1 MAEQD
6 LYSVLGVSRDA
17 DADAI
22 KKAYRVLALKFHP
35 DRNPG
40 DKKAE
45 ESFKSVNHANEVL
58 SDPKK
63 RKLYDDFGEMGLR
76 EGFNPDAYRQWQSAG
91 GGGGPHGGNGG
102 GFEDIFG
109 GGGGA
114 GAHVDFSELFGQYFQ
129 GGRGSG
135 GSPFSA
141 GSRGRAVRGR
151 DLESEVTIDL
161 PLAVRGGEVSL
172 SIRGESVR
180 VRIPSGA
187 KEGTRLRIAGKGM
200 PSPGGQPGDLV
211 LLVKVES
218 HPWFWIEEDDLH
230 VRLPV
235 ALVEAWR
242 GTKIT
247 IPTPQGEVTLRV
259 PPHTT
264 HGAKLRLRG
273 KGIPGSAKREASD
286 LMVHIEIAALP
297 DTPATEEAIKALEA
311 VQPTAPRDELRF

>member
-6 LYSVLGVSRDA
+6 LYQVLGLSRDA
-17 DADAI
+17 DAEAI
-22 KKAYRVLALKFHP
+22 KKAYRALALKYHP

-45 ESFKSVNHANEVL
+45 EAFKSVNHANEVL

-63 RKLYDDFGEMGLR
+63 RKLYDDFGEVGLR
-76 EGFNPDAYRQWQSAG
+76 EGFNPEAYRQWQSAG
-91 GGGGPHGGNGG
+91 GGGGGGGG

-109 GGGGA
+109 GGAGGA
-114 GAHVDFSELFGQYFQ
+114 VDFSEIFGQYFQ
-129 GGRGSG
+129 GGRGG
-135 GSPFSA
+135 GSPF
-141 GSRGRAVRGR
+141 GGVRGRPARGR

-161 PLAVRGGEVSL
+161 PLAVRGGEVTL
-172 SIRGESVR
+172 NVRNESVR
-180 VRIPSGA
+180 VRIPPGA

-200 PSPGGQPGDLV
+200 PAPGGTPGDLV
-211 LLVKVES
+211 LAVKVEA

-242 GTKIT
+242 GTKVA
-247 IPTPQGEVTLRV
+247 IPTPAGEVTLRV
-259 PPHTT
+259 PPHTA

-273 KGIPGSAKREASD
+273 KGIPGSARREASD
-286 LMVHIEIAALP
+286 LMVHIEVAPLP
-297 DTPATEEAIKALEA
+297 DVAATEEAMKVLET
-311 VQPTAPRDELRF
+311 VQPTVAREDLRF

>member
-6 LYSVLGVSRDA
+6 LYSVLGVPRSA
-17 DADAI
+17 DAEAI
-22 KKAYRVLALKFHP
+22 KKAYRALALKHHP

-45 ESFKSVNHANEVL
+45 EAFKSVNHAHEVL
-58 SDPKK
+58 SDAKK

-91 GGGGPHGGNGG
+91 GGGPGAQGG

-109 GGGGA
+109 GGGG
-114 GAHVDFSELFGQYFQ
+114 GNVDFSELFGQYFQ
-129 GGRGSG
+129 GGRGG
-135 GSPFSA
+135 GSPF
-141 GSRGRAVRGR
+141 GPGGRGRAVKGR

-172 SIRGESVR
+172 NVRGESVR

-187 KEGTRLRIAGKGM
+187 KEGARLRIAGKGM
-200 PSPGGQPGDLV
+200 PSPGGQPGDL
-211 LLVKVES
+211 LLQVKLEP

-235 ALVEAWR
+235 SQVEAWR
-242 GTKIT
+242 GTKVT

-259 PPHTT
+259 PPHTN

-273 KGIPGSAKREASD
+273 KGIPGSSRREASD
-286 LMVHIEIAALP
+286 LMVHIELAALP
-297 DTPATEEAIKALEA
+297 ETSETEEAIKLLEK
-311 VQPTAPRDELRF
+311 VQPTAARDDLRF

>member
-6 LYSVLGVSRDA
+6 LYKLLGVARDA

-22 KKAYRVLALKFHP
+22 KKAYRALALKYHP

-45 ESFKSVNHANEVL
+45 ESFKGVNHANEVL

-63 RKLYDDFGEMGLR
+63 RKLYDDFGEIGLR
-76 EGFNPDAYRQWQSAG
+76 EGFNPEAYRQWQSAG
-91 GGGGPHGGNGG
+91 GGGGHHSGA

-109 GGGGA
+109 GSGGGN
-114 GAHVDFSELFGQYFQ
+114 VDFSELFGQYFQ
-129 GGRGSG
+129 GGRAGA
-135 GSPFSA
+135 GSPF
-141 GSRGRAVRGR
+141 GGGRGRAVRGR

-161 PLAVRGGEVSL
+161 PLAVRGGEVTL
-172 SIRGESVR
+172 NVRGESVR
-180 VRIPSGA
+180 VRIPAGA

-200 PSPGGQPGDLV
+200 PAQGGQPGDLV
-211 LLVKVES
+211 LAVKVDA

-235 ALVEAWR
+235 STVEAWR
-242 GTKIT
+242 GTKVT

-259 PPHTT
+259 PPHTS

-273 KGIPGSAKREASD
+273 KGIPGSARREASD
-286 LMVHIEIAALP
+286 LMVHIELAALP
-297 DTPATEEAIKALEA
+297 ESTATEEAIKLLET
-311 VQPTAPRDELRF
+311 VQATASRDDLRF

>member
-17 DADAI
+17 DAEAI
-22 KKAYRVLALKFHP
+22 KKAYRVLALKYHP

-45 ESFKSVNHANEVL
+45 EAFKGVNHANEVL

-76 EGFNPDAYRQWQSAG
+76 EGFNADAYRQWQSAG
-91 GGGGPHGGNGG
+91 GGGAQGGV

-109 GGGGA
+109 AGGGGA
-114 GAHVDFSELFGQYFQ
+114 AGHVDFSELFGQYFQ

-135 GSPFSA
+135 GGSPFT
-141 GSRGRAVRGR
+141 GGRGRPVRGR

-161 PLAVRGGEVSL
+161 PLAVRGGEVTL
-172 SIRGESVR
+172 NVRGESVR

-200 PSPGGQPGDLV
+200 PSSGGTPGDLV
-211 LLVKVES
+211 LAVKVDA
-218 HPWFWIEEDDLH
+218 HPWFWIEDDDLH

-242 GTKIT
+242 GTKVA
-247 IPTPQGEVTLRV
+247 IPTPAGEVTLRV
-259 PPHTT
+259 PPHTA

-273 KGIPGSAKREASD
+273 KGIPGSARREASD
-286 LMVHIEIAALP
+286 LMVHIEIAPLP
-297 DTPATEEAIKALEA
+297 EAAATEEAMKALET
-311 VQPTAPRDELRF
+311 VQPVAARDDLRF

>member
-6 LYSVLGVSRDA
+6 LYSLLGISRDA
-17 DADAI
+17 DAEAI
-22 KKAYRVLALKFHP
+22 KKAYRVLALKYHP

-45 ESFKSVNHANEVL
+45 DSFKSVNHANEVL

-76 EGFNPDAYRQWQSAG
+76 EGFNADAYRQWQSSG
-91 GGGGPHGGNGG
+91 GGSGPQGGG
-102 GFEDIFG
+102 GFEDIF
-109 GGGGA
+109 GGGA

-135 GSPFSA
+135 GGSPFSA
-141 GSRGRAVRGR
+141 GRGRAVRGR

-161 PLAVRGGEVSL
+161 PLAVRGGEVTL
-172 SIRGESVR
+172 NVRGESVR
-180 VRIPSGA
+180 VRIPAGA

-200 PSPGGQPGDLV
+200 PAPGGQPGDLV
-211 LLVKVES
+211 LAVKVQS

-242 GTKIT
+242 GTKVT
-247 IPTPQGEVTLRV
+247 IPTPAGDVTLRV
-259 PPHTT
+259 PPHTA

-273 KGIPGSAKREASD
+273 KGIPGSARREASD
-286 LMVHIEIAALP
+286 LMVHIEVAALP
-297 DTPATEEAIKALEA
+297 ENAETEKAMALLEK
-311 VQPTAPRDELRF
+311 VQATAPREELRF

>member
-17 DADAI
+17 DAEAI
-22 KKAYRVLALKFHP
+22 KKAYRVLALKYHP

-91 GGGGPHGGNGG
+91 GGGAPHGGG

-109 GGGGA
+109 GAGGGA
-114 GAHVDFSELFGQYFQ
+114 VDFSELFGQYFQ

-135 GSPFSA
+135 GSPFGSA
-141 GSRGRAVRGR
+141 GRGRPMRGR

-180 VRIPSGA
+180 VRIPAGA

-200 PSPGGQPGDLV
+200 PAPGGQPGDLV
-211 LLVKVES
+211 LSVKVEA

-230 VRLPV
+230 VRLPI
-235 ALVEAWR
+235 ALVEAWK

-259 PPHTT
+259 PPHTA

-273 KGIPGSAKREASD
+273 KGIPGSARREASD
-286 LMVHIEIAALP
+286 LMVHIEVAALP
-297 DTPATEEAIKALEA
+297 DAPETAEAIKVLET
-311 VQPTAPRDELRF
+311 VQATVPRDELRF